1 MATDPVTRETVQ
13 PEFLKVK
20 PEDLVKEIHRVLTSD
35 DSRKVI
41 LNLQPEDLG
50 NVKIEF
56 DLKEKSMNAKISVET
71 ESAKNL
77 IQTNS
82 ETLKNSLHS
91 SGITLNSLNV
101 LLSDGPRQQH
111 VPIIKKKIQK
121 NEIIEIQ
128 AEPVQI
134 KRRNLGYNTYEYL
147 A

>member
-1 MATDPVTRETVQ
+1 M
-13 PEFLKVK
+13 
-20 PEDLVKEIHRVLTSD
+20 LTND
-35 DSRKVI
+35 DSRKVV

-56 DLKEKSMNAKISVET
+56 DIKEKSLNAKISVET

-82 ETLKNSLHS
+82 DALKNSLHD

-101 LLSDGPRQQH
+101 LLSDGSRNQH
-111 VPIIKKKIQK
+111 APIIKKKIQK
-121 NEIIEIQ
+121 NEIIESHI
-128 AEPVQI
+128 EPI
-134 KRRNLGYNTYEYL
+134 RTKRRNLGYNTYEYL